1 MSDIKA
7 LLETLRDHTRTDRS
21 RARALPGFFYLSE
34 ELARLEEQ
42 ALFAKGWVALG
53 REGELPKPGDYFVTE
68 LGDEP
73 LLVVRDHDDKVR
85 VLSNVC
91 RHRGMPLA
99 EGSGNARAFSCPY
112 HGWTYCNDGR
122 LIGAPFMQKVPGF
135 DRDACT
141 LPEFRSELWGGFIF
155 ANLSDT
161 APPFSRRLAPIEPTI
176 ANYHMPEMRHVFSE
190 EVVWATNWKS
200 LLENFMEGYHLS
212 IVHSRSLGA
221 ITPTKLCEHFP
232 AGDAYMGY
240 KSWYPSS
247 CPDRGDCHS
256 DLTADER
263 RCSVM
268 LCVYPGLVLGLC
280 PHQLLYMCL
289 RPRGADQVAARWGL
303 AVHGDVPHVEIEERL
318 ALYRTINAEDK
329 AQLEKLNRGLASS
342 RYEPG
347 RLAPEDYEGTLRDF
361 WQYLARELAG
371 TAKDDSS
378 QPVAA
383 A

>member
-1 MSDIKA
+1 MNEIEN
-7 LLETLRDHTRTDRS
+7 LLETLTTLVGADRS
-21 RARALPGFFYLSE
+21 YARALPGAFYLSE
-34 ELARLEEQ
+34 AVARLEQ
-42 ALFAKGWVALG
+42 NKLFAKGWVALG
-53 REGELPKPGDYFVTE
+53 REDEVPEAGDYFVTE

-73 LLVVRDHDDKVR
+73 LLVVRDHEGKVR

-112 HGWTYCNDGR
+112 HGWTYRNDGR

-155 ANLSDT
+155 ASLSE
-161 APPFSRRLAPIEPTI
+161 APPPLSQRLAPLEPMI
-176 ANYHMPEMRHVFSE
+176 ANYHLAEMRHVFSE
-190 EVVWATNWKS
+190 EVVWTTNWKS

-212 IVHSRSLGA
+212 VVHSRSLGG

-247 CPDRGDCHS
+247 CPDRGDCHP

-289 RPRGADQVAARWGL
+289 RPRGAGQVAARWGL
-303 AVHGDVPHVEIEERL
+303 AVHGDVPHAEIEERL

-342 RYEPG
+342 WYQPG

-361 WQYLARELAG
+361 YQYLARELVSA
-371 TAKDDSS
+371 AKDDSS
-378 QPVAA
+378 QSSAA